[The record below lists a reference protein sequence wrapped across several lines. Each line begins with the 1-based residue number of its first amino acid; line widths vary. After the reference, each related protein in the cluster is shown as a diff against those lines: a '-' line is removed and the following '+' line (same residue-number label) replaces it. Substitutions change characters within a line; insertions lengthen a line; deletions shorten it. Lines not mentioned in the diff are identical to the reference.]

1 MYDTNQLPKTFS
13 LYHTTSS
20 HLSSKPIKQIL
31 LEYQDLCGQGYD
43 ENDIHIV
50 SDITGEIINSHTFYI
65 NNQPHTLSQII
76 DLLPY
81 FDKFDNLTIP
91 QICDLD
97 VNYLE
102 KV

>member
-1 MYDTNQLPKTFS
+1 MYNINQLPKTFT
-13 LYHTTSS
+13 LYHKSLT

-43 ENDIHIV
+43 ENDIQIV
-50 SDITGEIINSHTFYI
+50 SDITGEIINSYTFHI

-97 VNYLE
+97 INYLE